1 MTAILTPLQ
10 VHFNKCQAQI
20 EAFLDRYLPKENTN
34 QTTHQVEPK
43 KLFDAIRYSSLS
55 GGKRI
60 RPILSLTAA
69 EALGGNSAEALCA
82 ACALELI
89 HVYSLIHDDLP
100 AMDNDDL
107 RRGKPSC
114 HRAFD
119 EATAI
124 LAGDALQPLA
134 FEWIV
139 SYPDYSDS
147 QKVKMTHQLAIASGC
162 KGMVSGQ
169 AMDLSAT
176 GQTITLKQLEAI
188 HRNKTGALIDASL
201 LMGALAV
208 DKTDTTVLEALAA
221 YSRAIGLA
229 FQVQDDILDITSDT
243 DVLGKTQGA
252 DIAQN
257 KSTYPSLLGL
267 EGAIAL
273 TEKLHNEAL
282 NALEQLPY
290 QNRGT
295 DLLAQISQFI
305 VTRNC

>member
-1 MTAILTPLQ
+1 MNATFTPLQ
-10 VHFNKCQAQI
+10 AHFNACQSQI
-20 EAFLDRYLPKENTN
+20 EAFLDNHLPTADSAHNA
-34 QTTHQVEPK
+34 EPGR
-43 KLFDAIRYSSLS
+43 LFDAIRYSTLD

-60 RPILSLTAA
+60 RPILSLTVA
-69 EALGGNSAEALCA
+69 EALGGSGADALCA

-134 FEWIV
+134 FEWICSDPV
-139 SYPDYSDS
+139 YSDT
-147 QKVKMTHQLAIASGC
+147 QKVKMSQQLAIASGC
-162 KGMVSGQ
+162 RGMVAGQ
-169 AMDLSAT
+169 AMDLAAT
-176 GQTITLKQLEAI
+176 GQIITLEQLETI

-208 DKTDTTVLEALAA
+208 EKTDTSILKALAA

-229 FQVQDDILDITSDT
+229 FQVQDDILDITSET
-243 DVLGKTQGA
+243 DILGKTQGA
-252 DIAQN
+252 DAAQN

-267 EGAIAL
+267 EGAMAL
-273 TEKLHNEAL
+273 TETLHKEAL
-282 NALEQLPY
+282 NALQQLPY

-295 DLLAQISQFI
+295 ELLAQISQFI